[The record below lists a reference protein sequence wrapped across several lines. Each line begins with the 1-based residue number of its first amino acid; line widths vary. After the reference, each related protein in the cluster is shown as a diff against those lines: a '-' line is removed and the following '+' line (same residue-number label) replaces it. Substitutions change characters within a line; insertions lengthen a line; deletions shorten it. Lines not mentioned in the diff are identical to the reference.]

1 MKYPTYDVSIYSGG
15 HREFTTPC
23 PFGMQGNYTHDT
35 IMVGSLACQ
44 RCIFHKDINQEDHI
58 VSCGIE

>member
-1 MKYPTYDVSIYSGG
+1 MKYPRYEVGIFTGG
-15 HREFTTPC
+15 HKEYSTPC
-23 PFGMQGNYTHDT
+23 PFGMQGNYTHVD

-44 RCIFHKDINQEDHI
+44 RCVFHKDINEKEQV